1 MNEQQAFVF
10 VTFISWLG
18 YLDRR
23 HDCFRFP
30 IDHAGTV
37 VARQPIHDHTAG
49 KCTFLAHAGNFIS
62 PHLLCGCTLVE
73 RDGVL
78 IPIWVASEG
87 AILFG

>member
-18 YLDRR
+18 YLDRWCDR
-23 HDCFRFP
+23 FRFP

-37 VARQPIHDHTAG
+37 VAGKPIHDHAAR
-49 KCTFLAHAGNFIS
+49 KCTSLAHAGNLIS
-62 PHLLCGCTLVE
+62 PHLLCCCTLVE

-78 IPIWVASEG
+78 IPIWVAS
-87 AILFG
+87 